1 MLDPAS
7 QTRDLDTPAL
17 TRRHSPLAGTAEQPD
32 LLLIE
37 RARGG
42 SEQAIEALVRRY
54 VRRLYRVAR
63 SVIVDDEYAEL
74 AVQEACIAAF
84 GDLTGYEPTGK
95 FAAWLTRLAYQ
106 HARSA
111 RLPGGRSL
119 RPAAAAAAAAAS
131 GQLQERRELTHAIEQ
146 LPQVFR
152 TVFVLRVVE
161 GISGV
166 ETAAS
171 LGVHET
177 TVRTRLYRA
186 LRRLDADRVR
196 SIRLQ
201 PDLMDLPAAAAQ
213 RLVTA
218 TLAHLPH
225 GPVPAGGAAA
235 P

>member
-7 QTRDLDTPAL
+7 QLRSLDTLSA
-17 TRRHSPLAGTAEQPD
+17 TRRHAPLGAAEQPD

-42 SEQAIEALVRRY
+42 SEAATEALIRRY
-54 VRRLYRVAR
+54 ARRLFRVAR
-63 SVIVDDEYAEL
+63 SVILDDERAEL

-84 GDLTGYEPTGK
+84 GDLSRYEPTGK
-95 FAAWLTRLAYQ
+95 FAAWLTRLTYQ

-111 RLPGGRSL
+111 RLPAWL
-119 RPAAAAAAAAAS
+119 AQQPAATEAAGAA
-131 GQLQERRELTHAIEQ
+131 QLQERRELVHAIEQ

-152 TVFVLRVVE
+152 TVFVLRVIE
-161 GISGV
+161 GISGI
-166 ETAAS
+166 ESAAS

-186 LRRLDADRVR
+186 HRRLDAELVR
-196 SIRLQ
+196 SIRML
-201 PDLMDLPAAAAQ
+201 PDLMDLPAGAVQ
-213 RLVTA
+213 RLVSA
-218 TLAHLPH
+218 TLAHLPRSSAT
-225 GPVPAGGAAA
+225 PSGGATG